1 MDKIKDLLNEEI
13 QRQFKDLASFAPGS
27 KEKDMA
33 VDTLTKLY
41 KLKIEESKMEN
52 EEDARIFDGISK
64 SEEKAERIK
73 DQYFKYGLEA
83 AGLVLPL
90 LFYAT
95 WMKKGFKFEETGT
108 FVSTTFRNLFSRF
121 KPTR

>member
-73 DQYFKYGLEA
+73 DQYGLEA

-95 WMKKGFKFEETGT
+95 WMKKGFKFEKTGT